1 MKTQI
6 KSRKETAVIYLISVA
21 LGFLITFVLM
31 FGFAV
36 ISVLAD
42 LSDLFATPLASVSAA
57 VGCLISAYFA
67 SRKLGSRGLVNGV
80 VCGGVI
86 FATTLLISLW
96 IDDGGVT
103 LNTLFN
109 FIIMVFSA
117 IIGGVWGVNRKQ
129 KQII

>member
-57 VGCLISAYFA
+57 VGCLVSAYSTARSISAISAPGMHFA
-67 SRKLGSRGLVNGV
+67 
-80 VCGGVI
+80 
-86 FATTLLISLW
+86 
-96 IDDGGVT
+96 
-103 LNTLFN
+103 
-109 FIIMVFSA
+109 MVA
-117 IIGGVWGVNRKQ
+117 RMDW
-129 KQII
+129 